1 MNIGLLTL
9 PYYVNYV
16 GFLQV
21 YALTTIL
28 ARLGFR
34 VILITHKMSLTFKSL
49 LKEVGVRIY
58 NLVGLLSHRYTQ
70 RVILKKENKIFD
82 IFCNKH
88 IKDTVSNEAISKRK
102 IQLNAAC
109 CWK

>member
-9 PYYVNYV
+9 PLYVNYV

-28 ARLGFR
+28 ARFGFR

-70 RVILKKENKIFD
+70 RVILKK
-82 IFCNKH
+82 
-88 IKDTVSNEAISKRK
+88 RK
-102 IQLNAAC
+102 
-109 CWK
+109 